1 MLKSS
6 KLVTKSPTKRN
17 LSQFEIAFR
26 FFYVFLLYFCLMQK
40 TIIFILL
47 YLSIIFFFNG
57 CLNKPNVE
65 IESGPEIYL
74 SQPVYNDTL
83 INDSNLFLNLIVGD
97 INGVHDV
104 DISIYNE
111 NFSELNYNKFFDHI
125 HDDFFELESN
135 INISSF
141 KKNKKYIILIS
152 ANDMNGILNIDT
164 TIIHVKN

>member
-1 MLKSS
+1 
-6 KLVTKSPTKRN
+6 
-17 LSQFEIAFR
+17 
-26 FFYVFLLYFCLMQK
+26 MQK
-40 TIIFILL
+40 NIIFNF
-47 YLSIIFFFNG
+47 LSLSLVLFFCG

-65 IESGPEIYL
+65 TESGPEIHL
-74 SQPVYNDTL
+74 SQPLNNDTL
-83 INDSNLFLNLIVGD
+83 INDSILFLNLIVGD

-135 INISSF
+135 INISNF

-164 TIIHVKN
+164 TIVHLKN

>member
-1 MLKSS
+1 MQK
-6 KLVTKSPTKRN
+6 N
-17 LSQFEIAFR
+17 IIFNFLSLSIVL
-26 FFYVFLLYFCLMQK
+26 FFY
-40 TIIFILL
+40 
-47 YLSIIFFFNG
+47 G

-65 IESGPEIYL
+65 TESGPEIHL
-74 SQPVYNDTL
+74 SQPSNNDTL
-83 INDSNLFLNLIVGD
+83 INDSILFLNLIVGD

-135 INISSF
+135 INISNF
-141 KKNKKYIILIS
+141 KKNKNYIILIS

-164 TIIHVKN
+164 TIVHLKN